1 MPPRGIYK
9 LINTFIWIRDVEKIC
24 GEGPTE
30 FALTNPRKRL
40 ITRTKSCFSTRSKVA
55 CTKLVHDFND
65 LQRVSICSMYRR
77 NSSIT
82 GEVSAMR
89 RPEVIKMPCAFPPD
103 VRGWLEKKAALN
115 VASMNSV
122 IVAALREK
130 MDAERRQERAK
141 SSGTTD

>member
-1 MPPRGIYK
+1 
-9 LINTFIWIRDVEKIC
+9 
-24 GEGPTE
+24 
-30 FALTNPRKRL
+30 
-40 ITRTKSCFSTRSKVA
+40 
-55 CTKLVHDFND
+55 
-65 LQRVSICSMYRR
+65 
-77 NSSIT
+77 
-82 GEVSAMR
+82 
-89 RPEVIKMPCAFPPD
+89 MPCAFPPD

>member
-1 MPPRGIYK
+1 
-9 LINTFIWIRDVEKIC
+9 
-24 GEGPTE
+24 
-30 FALTNPRKRL
+30 
-40 ITRTKSCFSTRSKVA
+40 VA
-55 CTKLVHDFND
+55 CTKLVHYFND